1 MRSKVEIGTVK
12 NPKSVNLTGY
22 RLSPTKTVFPHAS
35 FGFNP
40 GKRSYLPNLNF
51 YEPVSARHYAKELTN
66 SKVFTRW
73 VKKKREEFFPLAVV
87 PPAVSK
93 ALNTN
98 GHTVLL
104 SRQTFIKKKEK
115 HPDLK
120 LANYRSLQNDID
132 NSRKFSNKNNVA
144 IVYENSKKKKFVA
157 MLKSVENTDEI
168 FLRTLHR
175 VDDGTING
183 FENRWKEIKE

>member
-1 MRSKVEIGTVK
+1 MGEQQDVK
-12 NPKSVNLTGY
+12 S
-22 RLSPTKTVFPHAS
+22 S
-35 FGFNP
+35 
-40 GKRSYLPNLNF
+40 
-51 YEPVSARHYAKELTN
+51 
-66 SKVFTRW
+66 
-73 VKKKREEFFPLAVV
+73 FPLRIV

-120 LANYRSLQNDID
+120 LSNYRSLQNDTD

-144 IVYENSKKKKFVA
+144 IVYENSKKKKFAA

-168 FLRTLHR
+168 FLTTLHR
-175 VDDGTING
+175 IDEGTVRG
-183 FENRWKEIKE
+183 LERKWKEIKD

>member
-1 MRSKVEIGTVK
+1 MRSKVEIGTVN

-22 RLSPTKTVFPHAS
+22 RLPTGKVVLPHAS

-51 YEPVSARHYAKELTN
+51 YDPISARHYAKELMN

-73 VKKKREEFFPLAVV
+73 VKKKREEFFPIAIV

-93 ALNTN
+93 ALNPN

-104 SRQTFIKKKEK
+104 SRQTFIKQKEK

-120 LANYRSLQNDID
+120 LSNYRSLQNDID

-168 FLRTLHR
+168 FLTTLHR
-175 VDDGTING
+175 INNTTLRSL
-183 FENRWKEIKE
+183 ERKWKEIKD